1 MNRLSHLLQSLP
13 PPARN
18 GVIIGGALILSAVF
32 LMLFGWLLYELG
44 AMFINLAFS
53 LGLRGLGNLLVDI
66 LNTDAVAILTWL
78 VLTFAF
84 LRFAKRRGFI
94 MGMDSLLWRPGLPA
108 WGGASPAPMQAFG
121 TIPIALLDNDG
132 KLAFKTA
139 FGDLGGANILP
150 LREIPKGAK
159 LVAVEDRASVT
170 VELPSAIQY
179 WWTLPYGAAPALF
192 FIAYLPLGGILGGML
207 AVQSSALLGFVW
219 AGLGV
224 VLAVFAGVM
233 TFFILRRLTHPKIRI
248 HVTQEAVHLGK
259 LMIPRDA
266 NFGGIWAGGEQTA
279 QRESDGKSM
288 HPVTSFKRE
297 GMMWTELR
305 VSYGRWGETLPYMM
319 PKDEAYD
326 YVLWLAEILE
336 WVSKPDARENIPEAG
351 IRAQAF

>member
-1 MNRLSHLLQSLP
+1 MNKLSHLLQSLP

-18 GVIIGGALILSAVF
+18 GVIIGDALILSGLV

-53 LGLRGLGNLLVDI
+53 LGWRGLGNLLADI
-66 LNTDAVAILTWL
+66 LNTDAVAILAWL
-78 VLTFAF
+78 VLAFAF
-84 LRFAKRRGFI
+84 LRFAKRRGLI
-94 MGMDSLLWRPGLPA
+94 MGMDWLLWRPRLPS
-108 WGGASPAPMQAFG
+108 WKASPPAPLQASG
-121 TIPIALLDNDG
+121 TIPLALLDDDG

-139 FGDLGGANILP
+139 FGGFTGGNVLP
-150 LREIPKGAK
+150 LRDVPKGAK
-159 LVAVEDRASVT
+159 ILAVNERESVT
-170 VELPSAIQY
+170 VELPTAIQY

-192 FIAYLPLGGILGGML
+192 FVAYLPLGSILGGML

-219 AGLGV
+219 AGLGIT
-224 VLAVFAGVM
+224 LAVVAGVM
-233 TFFILRRLTHPKIRI
+233 TFFSLRRLTHPKIRI

-279 QRESDGKSM
+279 QRDSDGKSM